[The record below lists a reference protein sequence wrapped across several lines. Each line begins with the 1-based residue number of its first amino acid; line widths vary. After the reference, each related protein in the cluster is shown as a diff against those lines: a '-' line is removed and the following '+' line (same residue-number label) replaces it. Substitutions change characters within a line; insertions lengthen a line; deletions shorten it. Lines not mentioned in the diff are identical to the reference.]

1 MRSLL
6 RLALVAV
13 LLIACQAPKSMLP
26 LPSLDGTAW
35 ILTGLTGRTLA
46 EGAKPTLRFES
57 GRVVGSDGC
66 NRYSGQYTTEKQAFK
81 VVPPIASTQ
90 MACAAQTTMEQAREY
105 VEALSVA
112 ASYRVEGEQLQLLAA
127 SGGVLATFAPQ
138 PVGLANTTWRV
149 DGLNNGRGG
158 VASLVADT
166 EITVE
171 FASDGQATG
180 SSGCNRWNASYDA
193 ESPRIKF
200 GVPTLTRKICPAQ
213 AVMDQEQQFLQS
225 LAGVATSR
233 IEGDR
238 LELRNADGALVVT
251 LHREGAD

>member
-6 RLALVAV
+6 RVALVAV
-13 LLIACQAPKSMLP
+13 LLVACQAPSSMLP

-57 GRVVGSDGC
+57 GRVAGSDGC
-66 NRYSGQYTTEKQAFK
+66 NRYTGQYTTEKQAFK

-90 MACAAQTTMEQAREY
+90 MACAAQTTMEQARAY

-138 PVGLANTTWRV
+138 SMGLASTAWRLG
-149 DGLNNGRGG
+149 GLNNGKGG
-158 VASLVADT
+158 VASLVPDSA
-166 EITVE
+166 ITIE
-171 FASDGQATG
+171 FANDGQASG
-180 SSGCNRWNASYDA
+180 SSGCNRWNASYKV
-193 ESPRIKF
+193 EGSSIKF
-200 GVPTLTRKICPAQ
+200 GVPALTRKICPVP

-225 LAGVATSR
+225 LAVVATVR
-233 IEGDR
+233 VEGDR
-238 LELRNADGALVVT
+238 LELRDAGGALVMT
-251 LHREGAD
+251 LDREGAD

>member
-6 RLALVAV
+6 RLAPVAV
-13 LLIACQAPKSMLP
+13 LLVACQASNSMLP

-57 GRVVGSDGC
+57 GRVAGSDGC

-112 ASYRVEGEQLQLLAA
+112 I
-127 SGGVLATFAPQ
+127 ATMADP
-138 PVGLANTTWRV
+138 
-149 DGLNNGRGG
+149 
-158 VASLVADT
+158 VASATAADGVRALLVHRSVAD
-166 EITVE
+166 
-171 FASDGQATG
+171 
-180 SSGCNRWNASYDA
+180 
-193 ESPRIKF
+193 
-200 GVPTLTRKICPAQ
+200 
-213 AVMDQEQQFLQS
+213 
-225 LAGVATSR
+225 
-233 IEGDR
+233 R
-238 LELRNADGALVVT
+238 LSARA
-251 LHREGAD
+251 